1 MIRNRVLQSGK
12 TRFDFEKDEFCHA
25 LNGTQRKEEIPMK
38 NIILIGMPG
47 AGKSTVGV
55 LLAKSTL
62 RSFVDTDLLIQQKY
76 GKSLCEIIEK
86 EGTDRFLVI
95 ENDVISAADYDCC
108 VVATGGSAVYGDEA
122 MKKLSR
128 DAAVVYLKLPV
139 SEIRKRISDIHS
151 RGVAVKD
158 GVTLEELYTQRK
170 PLYEKYADVTVDCT
184 GLSAEQCVE
193 KIIRLLAEK

>member
-1 MIRNRVLQSGK
+1 
-12 TRFDFEKDEFCHA
+12 
-25 LNGTQRKEEIPMK
+25 
-38 NIILIGMPG
+38 
-47 AGKSTVGV
+47 
-55 LLAKSTL
+55 
-62 RSFVDTDLLIQQKY
+62 
-76 GKSLCEIIEK
+76 
-86 EGTDRFLVI
+86 
-95 ENDVISAADYDCC
+95 
-108 VVATGGSAVYGDEA
+108 